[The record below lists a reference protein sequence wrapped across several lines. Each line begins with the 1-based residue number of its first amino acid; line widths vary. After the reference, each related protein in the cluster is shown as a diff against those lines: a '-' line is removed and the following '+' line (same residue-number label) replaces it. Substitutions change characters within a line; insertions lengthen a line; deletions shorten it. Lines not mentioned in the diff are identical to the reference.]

1 MEIDLAQS
9 GFNANLAQNSS
20 LIVNRVNEELKSES
34 EGSSGRNTDRS
45 ADASSRSV
53 SRLNTAESPNVSSEN
68 ADNIV
73 SEEVA
78 SQDIEAAVGEVRD
91 FVQSQRRNLDFS
103 FSPESNQPVVQVTDT
118 ETGELIRQ
126 IPSEE
131 VLALSDRIRGLQSD
145 VGEAVGV
152 LFSREV

>member
-20 LIVNRVNEELKSES
+20 LIVNRVNEELRSDSES
-34 EGSSGRNTDRS
+34 GSGSGSSGARLAAQRS
-45 ADASSRSV
+45 
-53 SRLNTAESPNVSSEN
+53 LETPNVSVEN
-68 ADNIV
+68 ADNTI
-73 SEEVA
+73 SEEA
-78 SQDIEAAVGEVRD
+78 SSQDISVAVGEVRD

-103 FSPESNQPVVQVTDT
+103 FNEESNQSIVQVTDT

>member
-9 GFNANLAQNSS
+9 GFNANLTQNSQPS
-20 LIVNRVNEELKSES
+20 VVRRSEELQAES
-34 EGSSGRNTDRS
+34 NSVSSDNSR
-45 ADASSRSV
+45 ASSRSNF
-53 SRLNTAESPNVSSEN
+53 REAPNVSEPQ
-68 ADNIV
+68 ADNRDS
-73 SEEVA
+73 SEQA
-78 SQDIEAAVGEVRD
+78 SLRDIESAVTEVRD
-91 FVQSQRRNLDFS
+91 FVQAQRTNLNFS
-103 FSPESNQPVVQVTDT
+103 FNDDSNRSVVKVTDSD
-118 ETGELIRQ
+118 TGELIRQ

>member
-20 LIVNRVNEELKSES
+20 LIVNRVNEQQNAEANSQVS
-34 EGSSGRNTDRS
+34 P
-45 ADASSRSV
+45 SSRSAT
-53 SRLNTAESPNVSSEN
+53 RLQSPENANVSTDN
-68 ADNIV
+68 ADNES
-73 SEEVA
+73 SEET
-78 SQDIEAAVGEVRD
+78 STQDIEVAVGEVRD

-103 FSPESNQPVVQVTDT
+103 FSSEANQPVVQVTDT